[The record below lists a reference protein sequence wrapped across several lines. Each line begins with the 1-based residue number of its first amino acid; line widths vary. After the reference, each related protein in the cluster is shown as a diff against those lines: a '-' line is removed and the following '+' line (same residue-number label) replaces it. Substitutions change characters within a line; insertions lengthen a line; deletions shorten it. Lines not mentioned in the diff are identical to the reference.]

1 MFMFN
6 LTMIIESKRNEM
18 IFLAKTLG
26 ITAQETIQCSQE
38 LDRLLNFH
46 QQGAKD
52 MDKIRH

>member
-1 MFMFN
+1 MFN

-52 MDKIRH
+52 MDKIRY